1 MQLFANVE
9 MCVFG
14 SKKDENMSNPRLAPI
29 VRFAKRALLCATP
42 RGVTRFLCF
51 KTYTG
56 LVLSDVCLLG
66 MTPSTERCGESSSW
80 RGTKTRLSDLS
91 LFQKKYCA
99 ESSVICGRLRNKA
112 ATHDQRGASSPC
124 PRRQGS
130 APRHF
135 RRRFRRRCRCRFRRL
150 SEQKAAAASAAAC
163 SVDGVAAARAVA
175 LGSAV
180 GE

>member
-112 ATHDQRGASSPC
+112 ATSRPTTSAARVVHVHGGEAQ
-124 PRRQGS
+124 PR
-130 APRHF
+130 AA
-135 RRRFRRRCRCRFRRL
+135 
-150 SEQKAAAASAAAC
+150 AAAASAAAC
-163 SVDGVAAARAVA
+163 SVDGDAAARAVA